1 MWQIQFKV
9 GQSSG
14 ELASVDQGNNSPS
27 CDGIFFD
34 AASAWTRD
42 VAKRTGAANPS
53 LPHLQPKQAVLD
65 IQIEL
70 LKNTTAISN
79 RFGKVAMFNM
89 HDGDM
94 NIQNGLEQE
103 IMNGVGG
110 GADTLMYRFYEQ
122 ATMLTRD
129 WIENA
134 LAERTIHLH
143 TLVVLGAGNLVGPA
157 LQRFSAKLPAE
168 IAVFNLIRGIT
179 TWVRTR
185 TTSTMSHDEY
195 NLDRAPTGRTCACE
209 SERRRR
215 SVLAQLHGV
224 RRMGQFYQR
233 YEYHRAQIGRRG
245 D

>member
-1 MWQIQFKV
+1 MWQIQFKL

-42 VAKRTGAANPS
+42 VATRTGAANPS
-53 LPHLQPKQAVLD
+53 LPHPQPKQAVID
-65 IQIEL
+65 IHIEL

-110 GADTLMYRFYEQ
+110 GADTLMYRFYDV
-122 ATMLTRD
+122 R
-129 WIENA
+129 
-134 LAERTIHLH
+134 
-143 TLVVLGAGNLVGPA
+143 AGYDADKG
-157 LQRFSAKLPAE
+157 
-168 IAVFNLIRGIT
+168 
-179 TWVRTR
+179 
-185 TTSTMSHDEY
+185 
-195 NLDRAPTGRTCACE
+195 LD
-209 SERRRR
+209 
-215 SVLAQLHGV
+215 
-224 RRMGQFYQR
+224 
-233 YEYHRAQIGRRG
+233 
-245 D
+245 